1 MNSQES
7 ISHQNL
13 FFQQFRQNP
22 FQTGAIL
29 PGSKALARAMA
40 AYLAQKQGQV
50 RVLEVGAGTG
60 AITAE
65 IIPLLQPG
73 DSLDI
78 VEISPK
84 LMACLQQRCRQEPR
98 FRTDGIEVR
107 FINDDIRKVSF
118 QADYDYI
125 IFSLPLTN
133 FPSAMVQEILDLM
146 MSHLKPGGVF
156 SYVKYI
162 FISRLKYL
170 VSGPMV
176 RTEMRANRAIA
187 DVFAGKYQVER
198 RAILRNVPPAW
209 THYWQKPGASKR
221 YSAAGQ

>member
-1 MNSQES
+1 MKVAMNSQES
-7 ISHQNL
+7 ISHRRL

-29 PGSKALARAMA
+29 PGSKALAQAMV

-50 RVLEVGAGTG
+50 HVLEVGAGTG
-60 AITAE
+60 AFTTR

-78 VEISPK
+78 VEINPK
-84 LMACLQQRCRQEPR
+84 LMAYLRQQCQMEPR
-98 FRTDGIEVR
+98 FQTDGIEVR
-107 FINDDIRKVSF
+107 FINDDIRNVSF
-118 QADYDYI
+118 QADYEYI

-133 FPSAMVQEILDLM
+133 FPSAMVQEILELM

-162 FISRLKYL
+162 FIGRLKYL
-170 VSGPMV
+170 LGGPTV
-176 RTEMRANRAIA
+176 RAEMKASQEIIN
-187 DVFAGKYQVER
+187 VFARQHQLER

-209 THYWQKPGASKR
+209 TYYWQKPV
-221 YSAAGQ
+221 